1 MRIEDLYPPAVR
13 SAHSSGQKET
23 SVETERWAAEGL
35 SDAVYLSR
43 LSQIL
48 LGAAPKAGIESLRE
62 LVARGEYR
70 VSAIE
75 ISRRIVEFYLAP
87 DGEGAEG

>member
-13 SAHSSGQKET
+13 SAHSSGQAET
-23 SVETERWAAEGL
+23 SAEAERWRTEGL

-43 LSQIL
+43 LSQTL
-48 LGAAPKAGIESLRE
+48 LWAAQKADIEWLRE

-70 VSAIE
+70 TSPAE
-75 ISRRIVEFYLAP
+75 ISRRIVEFYL
-87 DGEGAEG
+87 EAEGDLSG

>member
-1 MRIEDLYPPAVR
+1 MRIEDLYAPAVR
-13 SAHSSGQKET
+13 SAHSSGQRET
-23 SVETERWAAEGL
+23 SAEAERWKSEGL

-48 LGAAPKAGIESLRE
+48 LSAGAKAGIERLRE

-70 VSAIE
+70 ISAIE
-75 ISRRIVEFYLAP
+75 ISRRIVEFYLEA
-87 DGEGAEG
+87 DGDLAG